1 MKVFLQNTMNQAYLA
16 PHGQWTWIREAARAF
31 ASTALA
37 RNECVSAK
45 LTDMRLVISYTDAD
59 SPYDIRIAIES

>member
-16 PHGQWTWIREAARAF
+16 RHGQWTWVREAARPF

-37 RNECVSAK
+37 REECVSAH
-45 LTDMRLVISYTDAD
+45 LTDMRLVISYADGD
-59 SPYDIRIAIES
+59 SPYDIQIAIEN